1 MENKIMRPPFE
12 HVDFVDMKKNEAQQF
27 FEWYTSQVQNRI
39 DCLKENLK
47 EDGLVNIL
55 DYSAESLISLWEWY
69 ENVIK
74 IVPKDEDE
82 YQREIRE
89 YPKWMKSEILT
100 TKVSYETLKY
110 SLDVSMYF
118 AEVVIRNSDSKIKW
132 GYFTSPKKRMSVN
145 EPTLLGFKANM
156 DLNPRLII
164 LNCTRRSSREK
175 LNTRLYDVFTT
186 WMDYIE

>member
-1 MENKIMRPPFE
+1 MLTL
-12 HVDFVDMKKNEAQQF
+12 KKLLE
-27 FEWYTSQVQNRI
+27 
-39 DCLKENLK
+39 
-47 EDGLVNIL
+47 EDGIVDIL
-55 DYSAESLISLWEWY
+55 DYSAISLIPLWEWY
-69 ENVIK
+69 ENKIK
-74 IVPKDEDE
+74 IVPKDADE
-82 YQREIRE
+82 YQREISE
-89 YPKWMKSEILT
+89 YPEWMESEILT

-118 AEVVIRNSDSKIKW
+118 AEVVIRNSDGKIKW

-164 LNCTRRSSREK
+164 LNCTRRSGREK
-175 LNTRLYDVFTT
+175 LNTRLYDAFIT

>member
-1 MENKIMRPPFE
+1 MEYNIMMPPFE
-12 HVDFVDMKKNEAQQF
+12 HVDFVDMKKKEAQQY

-39 DCLKENLK
+39 NYLKKLLE
-47 EDGLVNIL
+47 EDGIVDIL
-55 DYSAESLISLWEWY
+55 DYSPASLISLWEWY
-69 ENVIK
+69 ENIIK
-74 IVPKDEDE
+74 IVPKDADE
-82 YQREIRE
+82 YQKEISE
-89 YPKWMKSEILT
+89 YPKWMESEILT

-118 AEVVIRNSDSKIKW
+118 AEVVIRNSGGKIKW

-175 LNTRLYDVFTT
+175 LNTRLYDVFIT
-186 WMDYIE
+186 WMDYIV

>member
-1 MENKIMRPPFE
+1 MEYNIMMPPFE
-12 HVDFVDMKKNEAQQF
+12 HVDFVDMKKKEAQQY

-39 DCLKENLK
+39 DYLKKLLE
-47 EDGLVNIL
+47 EDGIVDIL
-55 DYSAESLISLWEWY
+55 DYSPASLISLWEWY
-69 ENVIK
+69 ENIIK
-74 IVPKDEDE
+74 IVPKDADE
-82 YQREIRE
+82 YQKEISE
-89 YPKWMKSEILT
+89 YPKWMESEILT

-118 AEVVIRNSDSKIKW
+118 AEVVIRNSGGKIKW

-175 LNTRLYDVFTT
+175 LNTRLYDVFIT
-186 WMDYIE
+186 WMDYIV